1 MEIWDVEIVLVYL
14 RKLSPVKTL
23 TLKDLT
29 LKLVMLLAL
38 TCVTRAQTLH
48 LLSLDYLEKKTSS
61 FSFCIVENLKQSRPG
76 YTNPMFK
83 VKSYPV
89 DRRLC
94 PLLVLKEYLFRM
106 KNRRKSQYL
115 LVSYIKPHDRITTS
129 TISRWIRVVLQRSG
143 IDVTKFKAHS
153 VRAAATSKV
162 VSNHTPVQDIM
173 KLAGWTLESTFSRF
187 YNKKIVKQQ
196 MLQKPFFNRVSA

>member
-1 MEIWDVEIVLVYL
+1 MEIWNVEIVLVYL

-48 LLSLDYLEKKTSS
+48 LMSLDYLEKKTSS

-143 IDVTKFKAHS
+143 IDVTKYKAHS

-187 YNKKIVKQQ
+187 YNKKIVKQTDVAKAI
-196 MLQKPFFNRVSA
+196 LS